1 MKTKENTI
9 MFEKRTVIYKKKD
22 KETWT
27 KIKSA
32 LKEGGLTG
40 FKASHYLQ
48 DSVMAGGCG
57 AKLDPRDFGSKG
69 KIDHEV
75 YVIKVKENDVDKAK
89 DILLR
94 NGIVAEID
102 ESLLTDAAL
111 KTKRPYI

>member
-1 MKTKENTI
+1 

-32 LKEGGLTG
+32 LKDGGLTG

-57 AKLDPRDFGSKG
+57 AKLDPRDFGLRG
-69 KIDHEV
+69 KTRPTR
-75 YVIKVKENDVDKAK
+75 
-89 DILLR
+89 LR
-94 NGIVAEID
+94 QQGQNRSRGLCHQSEG
-102 ESLLTDAAL
+102 E
-111 KTKRPYI
+111 

>member
-1 MKTKENTI
+1 

-48 DSVMAGGCG
+48 DSVMAGG
-57 AKLDPRDFGSKG
+57 
-69 KIDHEV
+69 
-75 YVIKVKENDVDKAK
+75 
-89 DILLR
+89 
-94 NGIVAEID
+94 
-102 ESLLTDAAL
+102 
-111 KTKRPYI
+111 

>member
-1 MKTKENTI
+1 M
-9 MFEKRTVIYKKKD
+9 IYKKKD

-89 DILLR
+89 EILLK